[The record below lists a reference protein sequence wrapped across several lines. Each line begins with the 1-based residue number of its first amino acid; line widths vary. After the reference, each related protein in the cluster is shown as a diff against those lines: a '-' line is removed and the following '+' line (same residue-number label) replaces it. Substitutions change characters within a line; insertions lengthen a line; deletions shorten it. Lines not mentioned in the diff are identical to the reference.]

1 MPALPVQPERSLS
14 RDLSRLPS
22 ALLLLTLPWL
32 LPPVLHSS
40 LPNFSADHRLA
51 LALRITT
58 PAVRFDPAGLE
69 EKGLQN
75 LVKTVMLRGEDGER
89 LNDQLRY
96 DT

>member
-1 MPALPVQPERSLS
+1 MPALPLQPERSLS

-40 LPNFSADHRLA
+40 LPNVSADHRLA

-58 PAVRFDPAGLE
+58 PAVRFDPEGLK

-89 LNDQLRY
+89 LNDELRY

>member
-1 MPALPVQPERSLS
+1 MPHLRCSLPPLMVAAEIEG
-14 RDLSRLPS
+14 
-22 ALLLLTLPWL
+22 LPWL

-40 LPNFSADHRLA
+40 LPNFSTDHRLA

-58 PAVRFDPAGLE
+58 PAVRFDPAGLK

-75 LVKTVMLRGEDGER
+75 LVKTVVLRGEDGER

>member
-1 MPALPVQPERSLS
+1 MSWLPT
-14 RDLSRLPS
+14 
-22 ALLLLTLPWL
+22 LLLTLSL
-32 LPPVLHSS
+32 AAVRPVLHSS

-96 DT
+96 GT